1 MRVQV
6 LPLVGW
12 ITRTAVAEVGWWLG
26 GAWRFLRTAPRRA
39 VGWLAGMLT
48 GWWLDVWTITA
59 GLVVV
64 AAVPALWFRVWPG
77 SYHRRVGVPLWR
89 HRMIRSTRKGWVE
102 LMEAAGL
109 SRHARTRDGS
119 SVVQVPGLGR
129 LRWESGDVLVG
140 QPQLLRAQTVTD
152 VTAVAER
159 LRVDVGSRQIRIV
172 PNTAMTGC
180 EIRWLFTDPL
190 ATPILAT
197 VPELPVT
204 LPRLDRLEL
213 GVTEDGDPFYRD
225 LQVSMLVAGA
235 SGSGKAGDMWSVMCQ
250 LGPAIGCGLV
260 QVHGIDLKGGAEQAM
275 GPALFTRS
283 ATTPAD
289 AVQVLEEAVVGMLAR
304 AEAMAG
310 RVRFHTPTVEEPLV
324 LVLIDELAM
333 LTGYLTDR
341 DLSKRADAALRSL
354 LALGR
359 APAYWCTGMCR
370 TRARTPWRCGTCST
384 KPPPTGSE
392 NAKKQRWSFPT
403 AWSRPA
409 SSRTRSPVTARA
421 CATRWTRTG

>member
-1 MRVQV
+1 MV
-6 LPLVGW
+6 P
-12 ITRTAVAEVGWWLG
+12 G
-26 GAWRFLRTAPRRA
+26 GSCGRLRGGA
-39 VGWLAGMLT
+39 VGWLVGIT
-48 GWWLDVWTITA
+48 GACWLDAWTILA
-59 GLVVV
+59 GLVTVV
-64 AAVPALWFRVWPG
+64 LVPALWARIGPR
-77 SYHRRVGVPLWR
+77 SYNRRIAVPLWR
-89 HRMIRSTRKGWVE
+89 HRMLRSTRKGWVE

-109 SRHARTRDGS
+109 SRHSRDRDGS
-119 SVVQVPGLGR
+119 SVVQVPRLSR

-172 PNTAMTGC
+172 PNPAMTGC

-197 VPELPVT
+197 VPQLPTT
-204 LPRLDRLEL
+204 LPRLDRLRL
-213 GVTEDGDPFYRD
+213 GVTEDGGPFYRD
-225 LQVSMLVAGA
+225 TKVSTLVAGA
-235 SGSGKAGDMWSVMCQ
+235 SGTGKAGDMWSVLCE

-275 GPALFTRS
+275 GPELFTRS
-283 ATTPAD
+283 ATNPAD
-289 AVQVLEEAVVGMLAR
+289 AVLLLEDAVAGMLAR

-310 RVRFHTPTVEEPLV
+310 RVRLHTATIAEPLV

-359 APAYWCTGMCR
+359 ALRIWCTGTCR
-370 TRARTPWRCGTCST
+370 TRARTPCRCGTCST
-384 KPPPTGSE
+384 RPPPIGSA
-392 NAKKQRWSFPT
+392 NAKKRPWCSPT
-403 AWSRPA
+403 AWSRPV
-409 SSRTRSPVTARA
+409 SNRTRSPSTAKA
-421 CATRWTRTG
+421 SATPWTRTV